1 MSVANV
7 VIIGQFLFKS
17 SAMND
22 ISQNT
27 GLSNHKLKFVL
38 KWTVWSKMHVRP
50 ERTDRRTNIMAIAW
64 RFVLTKRTHL
74 ALKTNKQFMGCGFQL
89 AWKCLLTPTFGWFWV
104 IWPAKRV
111 RSGRSMFCLWSLSIV
126 DLCT

>member
-38 KWTVWSKMHVRP
+38 K
-50 ERTDRRTNIMAIAW
+50 
-64 RFVLTKRTHL
+64 
-74 ALKTNKQFMGCGFQL
+74 
-89 AWKCLLTPTFGWFWV
+89 
-104 IWPAKRV
+104 
-111 RSGRSMFCLWSLSIV
+111 
-126 DLCT
+126 